1 MKQEYAKLIE
11 KMIADNYPFLGIDG
25 RIKYSLFH
33 DPDPSI
39 AATTDRKTNV
49 ITVNTSFIQT
59 ELESERPFVI
69 EYFVIHEM
77 RHVYQHAQIEKFKSG
92 SNDCGE
98 TFIEFWIEEGKHYTR
113 ALDENG
119 NENEA
124 YFKQDCELDAYSFSY
139 ALMHHKYNGRYD
151 SFLYLPDIYR
161 GELRK
166 EFEAAFNEFLACFQ
180 S

>member
-1 MKQEYAKLIE
+1 MNQEYAKLIE
-11 KMIADNYPFLGIDG
+11 KMIADNYLFLGIEG
-25 RIKYSLFH
+25 KIKYSLFH

-39 AATTDRKTNV
+39 TATTDRKTNV
-49 ITVNTSFIQT
+49 IRVNTSFIQE
-59 ELESERPFVI
+59 ELASGRPCVI

-77 RHVYQHAQIEKFKSG
+77 RHVYQHAQIEKFRSKS
-92 SNDCGE
+92 NECGP
-98 TFIEFWIEEGKHYTR
+98 TFIKRWIEEGKHYTR

-139 ALMHHKYNGRYD
+139 ALMHYKYKGRFD
-151 SFLYLPDIYR
+151 SLLYLPDIYR
-161 GELRK
+161 RELKK
-166 EFEAAFNEFLACFQ
+166 EFDDAFNAFLEFF